1 MTETTSTPRR
11 CRRLR
16 HDLRTPLTI
25 VAGFAEVLAADRQ
38 ISEADRREFATRI
51 QEAAGEIRKLID
63 DALATRRASRCWRSG
78 VISTTFQASFT
89 RRIPRITHAV
99 GSSSHERSPWNAE
112 RGNVWWLWCQ
122 DSPID
127 SSESQKTLVE

>member
-1 MTETTSTPRR
+1 MTDDDFDAEAR
-11 CRRLR
+11 RRLR

-63 DALATRRASRCWRSG
+63 EAL
-78 VISTTFQASFT
+78 
-89 RRIPRITHAV
+89 
-99 GSSSHERSPWNAE
+99 E
-112 RGNVWWLWCQ
+112 
-122 DSPID
+122 D
-127 SSESQKTLVE
+127 